1 MSKDDQ
7 DWLDA
12 LAGKP
17 NADADPATNRRAAAL
32 RASMLALRKQE
43 TALEPPGDGLE
54 RLLFRLRSEGL
65 LGKQKQPWRLRL
77 PTVFALAAS
86 VLFAVG
92 LGAVFFTKKQE
103 LVPLAVESSISQ
115 PIAVRS
121 ASSAQTLF
129 ADNPEELASDIK
141 RDFSAVKITFRKL
154 AVGKNIYLDADLPE
168 NLSAEALQ
176 VFDQYRLSIPY
187 DRKLVIEIRQQAAP

>member
-1 MSKDDQ
+1 MNKDDQ

-17 NADADPATNRRAAAL
+17 NADAAPDTNRRAAAL
-32 RASMLALRKQE
+32 RASMLSIRKAE
-43 TALEPPGDGLE
+43 TALEPSDDGLE

-65 LGKQKQPWRLRL
+65 LGKEKQPWRLRL

-103 LVPLAVESSISQ
+103 LVPLAVESAISE
-115 PIAVRS
+115 PVAVRS
-121 ASSAQTLF
+121 ASSAQPLF
-129 ADNPEELASDIK
+129 SDNPEQLAADIR

-154 AVGKNIYLDADLPE
+154 PVGKSIYLKADLPE

-187 DRKLVIEIRQQAAP
+187 DRELVIEIRQQATP